1 MNENGLTFLDR
12 LIGWFSPRLGIMRAA
27 YRTELRNYDAAR
39 VDPSGGNWFPA
50 NATPEMT
57 DAPSRDLIRARMRDL
72 ERNGDVTEGVI
83 DAFLRNV
90 VGNGFVLE
98 AQAVSVRGKM
108 LDAVNDRIEEL
119 WHDWSKPENC
129 DITGDCS
136 FGELLEM
143 IVRRWEV
150 DGEVFIL
157 RVVDPDGD
165 GVLPLKLQLLEPD
178 MLAGDIFQ
186 YGNRYVFGGI
196 EVDEHMKAVAY
207 HFRPDPMPYLRDQRV
222 VRYPR
227 EYVAHIRS
235 KKRPQQLRG
244 MPDMAVSSERIR
256 NVQEYITNELEAART
271 ASCLTGVV
279 TREKGGA
286 GMGIGN
292 PRGGR
297 GGDAAARVEMI
308 QRGLFNYLRPDED
321 VKFPAPGRHNSLASG
336 FVAFL
341 LRMIGMSRGLSYET
355 VSRDMSQTN
364 YSSHRGGQLEDRKTY
379 VRKQQKLITDFCD
392 RCYEGFLEAAVL
404 SGKLSLPGFFEDAA
418 LRRRM
423 SGHRWSTPGWK
434 WVDPLKEASGI
445 EKQLLLGLTTLSE
458 VCGEQGK
465 DWYEVLKQRK
475 EETDAA
481 RELGIELPW
490 FSSQSTTSA
499 DEYDALAKED
509 DVPPVKKKEEGAKGE
524 EEDGDE

>member
-1 MNENGLTFLDR
+1 MSELTFLDK
-12 LIGWFSPRLGIMRAA
+12 LIGWLSPRMGLARAA
-27 YRTELRNYDAAR
+27 CRMELRGYDAAR
-39 VDPSGGNWFPA
+39 VDPQGGNWFPP

-90 VGNGFVLE
+90 VGGGFVLE
-98 AQAVSVRGKM
+98 AQAVSPLGKM
-108 LDAVNDRIEEL
+108 LDPVNERIEEL
-119 WHDWSKPENC
+119 WHEWTQPENC
-129 DITGDCS
+129 DITGDSS

-150 DGEVFIL
+150 DGEIFIL
-157 RVVDPDGD
+157 RVIDPDD

-178 MLAGDIFQ
+178 MLASDVFQCGDH
-186 YGNRYVFGGI
+186 YVFGGI

-207 HFRPDPMPYLRDQRV
+207 HFRPDPMPYLKDQRV

-227 EYVAHIRS
+227 EYVAHVRS

-244 MPDMAVSSERIR
+244 MPDMAVSAERIR
-256 NVQEYITNELEAART
+256 NIQEYITNELEAART

-286 GMGIGN
+286 GIGIGN

-297 GGDAAARVEMI
+297 GGEASSRLEMI

-321 VKFPAPGRHNSLASG
+321 VKFPTPGRPNSLASG

-379 VRKQQKLITDFCD
+379 VRRQQKLITDFCD
-392 RCYEGFLEAAVL
+392 RCYEWFLEAAVL
-404 SGKLSLPGFFEDAA
+404 SGKLPLPGYFEDAA
-418 LRRRM
+418 LRRRL

-434 WVDPLKEASGI
+434 WVDPLKEAAGI

-475 EETDAA
+475 EEMDAS

-490 FSSQSTTSA
+490 FASQTTTSD
-499 DEYDALAKED
+499 DEYNALTKD
-509 DVPPVKKKEEGAKGE
+509 DGQSAKKEGGGSKGE
-524 EEDGDE
+524 EKDGDE